1 MGVGAFIFSLLA
13 FYALLRLINVEVY
26 HFMPTGSFGPEG
38 GLIDAALGALVG
50 LVTSAAALLLSYLHL
65 RRNRNAQGNRVL
77 FAWCCVLPLGF
88 LIVFAKMAVDY
99 SHAQGR

>member
-1 MGVGAFIFSLLA
+1 MGIGAFIFAMVA
-13 FYALLRLINVEVY
+13 FYALLRLANVEIY
-26 HFMPTGSFGPEG
+26 HFMSTGSFGPEG
-38 GLIDAALGALVG
+38 GLIDSALASLVG
-50 LVTSAAALLLSYLHL
+50 LVASAVALLLSYLHL